1 MKISQMSS
9 GNKFFYEI
17 FMDRDIYLN
26 MHVIPYAAYV
36 NQCLQE
42 LHIWAVIT
50 ALTGQLMCINY
61 RSLKIA
67 NDKETQT
74 SLVLSTVWF

>member
-1 MKISQMSS
+1 
-9 GNKFFYEI
+9 
-17 FMDRDIYLN
+17 

-50 ALTGQLMCINY
+50 VPTEQLMCIKY
-61 RSLKIA
+61 RGLKIA
-67 NDKETQT
+67 DDKETQT
-74 SLVLSTVWF
+74 SLVLSTIWF

>member
-1 MKISQMSS
+1 
-9 GNKFFYEI
+9 
-17 FMDRDIYLN
+17 MDRDIYLN

-36 NQCLQE
+36 NECLQE
-42 LHIWAVIT
+42 LHIWAVI
-50 ALTGQLMCINY
+50 AAPAGQLTCISY

-74 SLVLSTVWF
+74 SLVLYTVWFQYGS

>member
-1 MKISQMSS
+1 
-9 GNKFFYEI
+9 
-17 FMDRDIYLN
+17 MDIDIYLK

-50 ALTGQLMCINY
+50 APTEQLTCISH
-61 RSLKIA
+61 RSLNVE
-67 NDKETQT
+67 NDSETQT
-74 SLVLSTVWF
+74 SLVPSTVWC